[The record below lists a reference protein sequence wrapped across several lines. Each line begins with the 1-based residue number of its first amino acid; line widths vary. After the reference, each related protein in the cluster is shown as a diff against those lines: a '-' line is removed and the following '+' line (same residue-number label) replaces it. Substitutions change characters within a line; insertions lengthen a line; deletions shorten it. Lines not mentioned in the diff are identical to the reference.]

1 MVAAL
6 EAVTASELT
15 ISAAAS
21 RFSVPRKTLD
31 DRVKG
36 RVKHGS
42 KSGVSTVLTP
52 TEEEALESYLIYMA
66 NRGFP
71 LTRTMVKAFAWS
83 IAKRLGKSGQFN
95 SEYGPGEKWWTLFKQ
110 RHPQLSLRRSDP
122 LDRNRAEAL
131 NSSIVNEYYDL
142 LHTVLTDNN
151 ILNNARQILNCDETF
166 VPLDYSREK
175 VVTTKG
181 AKNVYRQSQGTSEH
195 ITMLCC
201 ASAAGFPLPP
211 LIIFSKCFPGGQYR
225 FDGPDDA
232 LYAKSESGWIDVE
245 LFITWFKKI
254 FLKFAVPQRPLLLL
268 IDGHKSHM
276 GLELVDLCRENNVIL
291 FCLPPHTT
299 HALQPL
305 DVSVFKSLKDHFSKS
320 VRSLTFAKKNFVVS
334 KRDFSRIIKSP
345 FERAFSIPNIKA
357 GFAKCGL
364 CPFNRNAVP
373 IMKMM
378 PSSLHDTSNIDSS
391 SDSATPCSSL
401 QVTGNSNSVS
411 PVPSSETYSVSSVST
426 TGVNSTPTSSTCT
439 CSALGN
445 TLSNIS
451 TPVSRPIDNPLV
463 SARLIPAEMAD
474 ILETPLPDA
483 ASIRKRTKHI
493 TGARD
498 LTAEDYREMLVQNKR
513 RKEELEQQKQKRIEE
528 REGKKQEKDK
538 KKEESVKHKGNKA
551 AGKGNKAAGKGKEK
565 RRQVQR
571 RPSDQS
577 SASDDDCVFRIG
589 TSATNDAQFSSGHS
603 SRPRRQPQLPS
614 RFRSESDGENDGS
627 ICTVCGRNEPEGL
640 GAEIIFWIDCSVCG
654 EWAHNVCV
662 FGSNTVTRQ
671 YVCKNC

>member
-42 KSGVSTVLTP
+42 KPGVSTVLTP

-83 IAKRLGKSGQFN
+83 IAKRLGKSGRFN

-110 RHPQLSLRRSDP
+110 RHPQLSLRQSDP

-181 AKNVYRQSQGTSEH
+181 AKNVYRQYQGTSEH

-232 LYAKSESGWIDVE
+232 LYAKSESGWIDTE

-439 CSALGN
+439 CSALEN

-463 SARLIPAEMAD
+463 SAGLIPAEMAD

-483 ASIRKRTKHI
+483 ASIRKRTKRI

-513 RKEELEQQKQKRIEE
+513 RKEELVQQKQKRIEE
-528 REGKKQEKDK
+528 RERKKREKDK
-538 KKEESVKHKGNKA
+538 KKEESVKRKGTKQQV
-551 AGKGNKAAGKGKEK
+551 KVTKQQVKGKRNK
-565 RRQVQR
+565 DKFKDVQVIR
-571 RPSDQS
+571 VLLLMTTVSFALDHLLLTTLSLVLVTLVALVANLNYLLGSGLRVMERMME
-577 SASDDDCVFRIG
+577 VF
-589 TSATNDAQFSSGHS
+589 ALYVAETNPKALAQ
-603 SRPRRQPQLPS
+603 
-614 RFRSESDGENDGS
+614 
-627 ICTVCGRNEPEGL
+627 
-640 GAEIIFWIDCSVCG
+640 
-654 EWAHNVCV
+654 
-662 FGSNTVTRQ
+662 
-671 YVCKNC
+671 K

>member
-42 KSGVSTVLTP
+42 KPGVSTVLTP

-83 IAKRLGKSGQFN
+83 IAKRLGKSGRFN

-142 LHTVLTDNN
+142 LHTVLSDNN

-211 LIIFSKCFPGGQYR
+211 MIISSKCFPGGQYR

-232 LYAKSESGWIDVE
+232 LYAKSESGWIDTE
-245 LFITWFKKI
+245 LFITWF
-254 FLKFAVPQRPLLLL
+254 
-268 IDGHKSHM
+268 
-276 GLELVDLCRENNVIL
+276 
-291 FCLPPHTT
+291 
-299 HALQPL
+299 
-305 DVSVFKSLKDHFSKS
+305 
-320 VRSLTFAKKNFVVS
+320 
-334 KRDFSRIIKSP
+334 
-345 FERAFSIPNIKA
+345 
-357 GFAKCGL
+357 
-364 CPFNRNAVP
+364 
-373 IMKMM
+373 
-378 PSSLHDTSNIDSS
+378 
-391 SDSATPCSSL
+391 
-401 QVTGNSNSVS
+401 
-411 PVPSSETYSVSSVST
+411 
-426 TGVNSTPTSSTCT
+426 
-439 CSALGN
+439 
-445 TLSNIS
+445 
-451 TPVSRPIDNPLV
+451 
-463 SARLIPAEMAD
+463 
-474 ILETPLPDA
+474 
-483 ASIRKRTKHI
+483 
-493 TGARD
+493 
-498 LTAEDYREMLVQNKR
+498 
-513 RKEELEQQKQKRIEE
+513 
-528 REGKKQEKDK
+528 
-538 KKEESVKHKGNKA
+538 
-551 AGKGNKAAGKGKEK
+551 
-565 RRQVQR
+565 
-571 RPSDQS
+571 
-577 SASDDDCVFRIG
+577 
-589 TSATNDAQFSSGHS
+589 
-603 SRPRRQPQLPS
+603 
-614 RFRSESDGENDGS
+614 
-627 ICTVCGRNEPEGL
+627 
-640 GAEIIFWIDCSVCG
+640 
-654 EWAHNVCV
+654 
-662 FGSNTVTRQ
+662 
-671 YVCKNC
+671 